1 MKDKY
6 LEVVEDSGR
15 GRSKEQIL
23 QDGRHFSRDIIREL
37 LVLVLVLLVLLL
49 LWIATGRHLTGAEN
63 ALRRLRI
70 GWQEPDEIACRVAE
84 LRMLQPRSQV
94 GQLAQERIGLA
105 VT

>member
-37 LVLVLVLLVLLL
+37 LVLL
-49 LWIATGRHLTGAEN
+49 LWIATGRHLTGAED

>member
-37 LVLVLVLLVLLL
+37 LVLLVLLL
-49 LWIATGRHLTGAEN
+49 LWIATGRHLTGAED